1 MNPALQNDPEYRA
14 QMEAMHARNDMVQIQ
29 EERNKKEEAIADQLV
44 VIQGAKIKMG
54 AHLGELKV
62 LNDVPTT
69 QGKLTATVVEKQIA
83 NFTFYD
89 GFQLL
94 SINVDWQ
101 NQGNYKLQDNEV
113 LIKKSTLQVTG
124 KMPGNNPPESGAIE
138 FMDSGQINIPEE
150 IDTTGAPVPPTLP
163 LDFDLELEH
172 VKEDFVPFG
181 IPNYE
186 GAAENDKIRFKL
198 RVAGEGINSW
208 HLKIKQ
214 GDNLIYELFS
224 RSIEFEEIT
233 INAKANPNGSNLP
246 VSPIENTVQE
256 KRFWPAG
263 TYLIGWDG
271 FDKNGIYDSA
281 RMKSKEGFTVNIM
294 GQGNFLKK
302 EYTLKKSIKFSHKEV
317 DWVDVR
323 IDKNRKRI
331 DTTLRVNL
339 TDGGAEGLECITRD
353 IDADP
358 KFRVP
363 VTEYPCDKIS
373 KEALEYYGMPPIK
386 MRARS
391 YEELEN
397 LALQGINYFWSRNS
411 KNIGNGV
418 NIGSEIYE
426 VYVDAK
432 ANKNGLAAPK
442 IVYQTNCEEGRSRNF
457 EASRILFFYEGYLYR
472 SDWIDYS
479 KTHERY
485 KNKGWKYKTANIEDY
500 KMVSAH
506 EIGHEILLAYGGH
519 IYSKAHK
526 GTTTGINMLT
536 QDVDDDAPTIYND
549 GKEIDLMKYYQN
561 YYDIPRTIISEFD
574 LLKVI
579 WLTKLK

>member
-1 MNPALQNDPEYRA
+1 M
-14 QMEAMHARNDMVQIQ
+14 QIQ

-69 QGKLTATVVEKQIA
+69 QGKLTATVVEKKIA

-94 SINVDWQ
+94 SINGDWQ
-101 NQGNYKLQDNEV
+101 NQGNYKVQDNEV

-124 KMPGNNPPESGAIE
+124 KMPGSNPPESGAIE

-163 LDFDLELEH
+163 MDFDLELEH

-186 GAAENDKIRFKL
+186 GTAENDKIRFKL

-233 INAKANPNGSNLP
+233 INAKANPNGPNLP

-263 TYLIGWDG
+263 TYLIVWDG
-271 FDKNGIYDSA
+271 FDKNGIYDSTG
-281 RMKSKEGFTVNIM
+281 MKSEEGFTVSIM

-302 EYTLKKSIKFSHKEV
+302 EYTLKKPIKFSHKEV
-317 DWVDVR
+317 DWVDVK

-339 TDGGAEGLECITRD
+339 TDGGAEGLRCWNNVRNFNPPYTKSQI
-353 IDADP
+353 
-358 KFRVP
+358 
-363 VTEYPCDKIS
+363 CDWDKVS
-373 KEALEYYGMPPIK
+373 KEALEYYGKPPIK
-386 MRARS
+386 TRARP

-397 LALQGINYFWSRNS
+397 LALQGINHFWSRNS

-426 VYVDAK
+426 VYLDAK

-442 IVYQTNCEEGRSRNF
+442 IVYQTNCEKGRSRNF
-457 EASRILFFYEGYLYR
+457 EASRILFFYEGFLHEPSWKENSKSYLYR
-472 SDWIDYS
+472 
-479 KTHERY
+479 
-485 KNKGWKYKTANIEDY
+485 NKGWYYRSENKIEEKGVFFNLPPLLEDY
-500 KMVSAH
+500 KMISAH

-579 WLTKLK
+579 WLTKIKVS